1 MKFSCVTGDG
11 SFLRISFNKIHQK
24 IMIKVSTDVESN
36 SVILNDTQIK
46 QLIEELQQTQT
57 EQFN

>member
-1 MKFSCVTGDG
+1 
-11 SFLRISFNKIHQK
+11 
-24 IMIKVSTDVESN
+24 MIKVSTDVESN